1 MRPTLTKLFAPKIAV
16 FVSAAYLL
24 VAAGSL
30 LLPRLTS
37 STLAGVWSILF
48 ALPWSALFPV
58 GAVSESPAGE
68 MVGSILIALGMVLN
82 AVLLYAAV
90 RWVELRFWTRA
101 R

>member
-1 MRPTLTKLFAPKIAV
+1 MRPTLTKLFEPKIAV
-16 FVSAAYLL
+16 FVAATYLL

-37 STLAGVWSILF
+37 SNLAGVWSILL

-58 GAVSESPAGE
+58 GAVSESAAGDLARTI
-68 MVGSILIALGMVLN
+68 MIALGMVLN
-82 AVLLYAAV
+82 ATLLYLAV
-90 RWVELRFWTRA
+90 RWVEQRYWTRA